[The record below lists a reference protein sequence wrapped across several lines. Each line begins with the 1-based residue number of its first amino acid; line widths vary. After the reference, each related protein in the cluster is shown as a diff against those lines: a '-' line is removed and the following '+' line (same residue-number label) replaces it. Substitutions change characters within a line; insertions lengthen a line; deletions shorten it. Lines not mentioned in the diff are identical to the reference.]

1 MVPPPTNHHDRAF
14 LQAIRRLVE
23 ERLGDPDLCLDD
35 LCRAVHLCRTQ
46 VYRRLKKLTGLS
58 PTEYIQQA
66 RLERARQ
73 LLSSTGKPVSE
84 VGYEVGF
91 RDPAY
96 FSRVFKTKFH
106 LSPTDFRRSL
116 Q

>member
-1 MVPPPTNHHDRAF
+1 MVPPPTNHHDRLF

-58 PTEYIQQA
+58 PTEYIQRA

-73 LLSSTGKPVSE
+73 LLREGGKPVSE

-96 FSRVFKTKFH
+96 FTRVFKGEYGVPPSKW
-106 LSPTDFRRSL
+106 RG
-116 Q
+116 